1 MPFTHFIILISLFL
15 RITGIILKDG
25 GYEDI
30 FVLIHE
36 SNDERDELLQAI
48 KNVITNASQLLFKAT
63 HNQIYFRKIK
73 IIIPKTWSRQSTYK
87 QLPTPPLKDS
97 FFSVDKN
104 GDKAPQAKG
113 HFLCGKAGQFIH
125 LSDKFLMAKGRSAWG
140 LHGMIAS

>member
-48 KNVITNASQLLFKAT
+48 KVSLF
-63 HNQIYFRKIK
+63 F
-73 IIIPKTWSRQSTYK
+73 II
-87 QLPTPPLKDS
+87 
-97 FFSVDKN
+97 N
-104 GDKAPQAKG
+104 
-113 HFLCGKAGQFIH
+113 
-125 LSDKFLMAKGRSAWG
+125 
-140 LHGMIAS
+140 